1 MGTQTLLESRQGRRR
16 ETFQEKNSSAKM
28 HSNRAGC
35 EQWGPT
41 FVKKWQCHL
50 GYRRQSGTPGGSKNT
65 GKMYTLS
72 KVVQE
77 ISKFYFGK
85 KNHGRNRNVLEEAM
99 NAFIKKVQGSEVQ
112 EENKPPHYVKQK

>member
-1 MGTQTLLESRQGRRR
+1 
-16 ETFQEKNSSAKM
+16 
-28 HSNRAGC
+28 
-35 EQWGPT
+35 
-41 FVKKWQCHL
+41 
-50 GYRRQSGTPGGSKNT
+50 
-65 GKMYTLS
+65 MYTLS